1 MSRDWT
7 TDEWFFTNP
16 EGAEP
21 PEEPK
26 RHPVD
31 VAPPAPIPSALDAAA
46 LADARAFVAANVE
59 KGVACPCCDQFVR
72 LYKRKLNTNM
82 VRFLCSLVRISMAR
96 GRDVWVN
103 FKDCD
108 FEGRDYPYVALWGLA
123 ETRANDDA
131 SKKNSGQWRPTQKGL
146 DFVLAGLRVP
156 SHVHVLNN
164 RVVGWSEDTV
174 DVKSALGSAFNYD
187 ELME

>member
-1 MSRDWT
+1 M
-7 TDEWFFTNP
+7 DEWFFTNP
-16 EGAEP
+16 EHAEP

-26 RHPVD
+26 KPVSAP
-31 VAPPAPIPSALDAAA
+31 VAVPVPDDSGVDSLMAA
-46 LADARAFVAANVE
+46 RSFVAANVE
-59 KGVACPCCDQFVR
+59 KGIACPCCDQFVR

-82 VRFLCSLVRISMAR
+82 ARFLCSLVRLSLRR
-96 GRDVWVN
+96 GRDAWVS

-108 FEGRDYPYVALWGLA
+108 FDGRDYPYVALWGLA
-123 ETRANDDA
+123 ETRSNDDA
-131 SKKNSGQWRPTQKGL
+131 SKKNSGQWKPTQKGI

-164 RVVGWSEDTV
+164 RVVGWSDDTV
-174 DVKSALGSAFNYD
+174 DVKSALGAAFNYD